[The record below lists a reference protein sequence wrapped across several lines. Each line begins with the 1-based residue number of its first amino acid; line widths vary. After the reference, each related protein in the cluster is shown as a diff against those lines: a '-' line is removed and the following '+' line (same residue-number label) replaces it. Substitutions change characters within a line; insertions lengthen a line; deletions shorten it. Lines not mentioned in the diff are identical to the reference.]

1 MRYIV
6 LFDYRRDPMLA
17 KTRQTNDKILMN
29 KTKSKGMG
37 YTAPEQLSN
46 NISAGVREKKHSDS
60 ELRARLTAE
69 IRIELPAGTEEV
81 INAIVTRKIYE
92 IEQAANV
99 PDDPELTLRPNMK
112 KTIRHDTITMRH
124 HNGKY
129 EVDRFSRKGKKA
141 WSCCMNK
148 HEESDGCVVKKVD
161 KQKWNVEG
169 FWNQFQTQIF
179 VLLEVKLSYYLLLIT
194 HYLHCN
200 NYYSL
205 IIV

>member
-1 MRYIV
+1 
-6 LFDYRRDPMLA
+6 MLA

-46 NISAGVREKKHSDS
+46 NISAGVREKKNSDS

-179 VLLEVKLSYYLLLIT
+179 VLLEVKLSYYLSLIT
-194 HYLHCN
+194 NYLHCN
-200 NYYSL
+200 NYFSL